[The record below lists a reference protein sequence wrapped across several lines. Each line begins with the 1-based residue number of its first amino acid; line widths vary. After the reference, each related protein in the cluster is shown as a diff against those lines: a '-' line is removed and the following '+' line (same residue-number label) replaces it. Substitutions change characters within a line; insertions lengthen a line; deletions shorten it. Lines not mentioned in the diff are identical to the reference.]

1 MTEQLRAFAASSRG
15 LEHPFQH
22 PAVHNYITPAS
33 GDPRPSS
40 GLYGYPHI
48 CGINTHV
55 HINKN
60 SKKTFKNIKLKPMVV
75 CMHICMLLVW
85 AEARGGSRTA
95 LCVSSYLLPCLRT
108 GFLFSTLCAR
118 LSVPPA
124 SGDSLVSA
132 CRLDTEGLALQT
144 HCWGVAF

>member
-1 MTEQLRAFAASSRG
+1 
-15 LEHPFQH
+15 
-22 PAVHNYITPAS
+22 
-33 GDPRPSS
+33 
-40 GLYGYPHI
+40 
-48 CGINTHV
+48 
-55 HINKN
+55 
-60 SKKTFKNIKLKPMVV
+60 
-75 CMHICMLLVW
+75 MHICMFLVW

-132 CRLDTEGLALQT
+132 SRLDTEGLALQT
-144 HCWGVAF
+144 HCWGFAF